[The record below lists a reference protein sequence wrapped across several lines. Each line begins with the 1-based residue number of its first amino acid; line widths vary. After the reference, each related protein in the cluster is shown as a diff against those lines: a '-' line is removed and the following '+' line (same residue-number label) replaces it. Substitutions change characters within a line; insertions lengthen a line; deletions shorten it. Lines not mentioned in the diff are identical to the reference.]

1 MSSAYDSLSE
11 PGPIP
16 EIGSSEGQTKT
27 CAEPGCTNTFTVGRG
42 PIAAK
47 RKFCDEHKAPWKG
60 WKGEVSSNAHVP
72 RETSADA
79 PPETAE
85 RKPGSAPKASI
96 TKRGS
101 SLARVSTSEFWS
113 DVVEGLVPVVSRG
126 GLPAMGRAIA
136 WTSPVAGDIIEDVTR
151 GGIVDKIVQPVA
163 RNQRK
168 YEDLFDLIGLW
179 AAVGY
184 MQTNPDQ
191 AFQAVEFAKKRIK
204 RLLPRIS
211 KKIVKERKDEKAA
224 VEAMAEIMPEILD
237 FAREVGLEDDPI
249 EALLQMMFVQ
259 VAAPEPT
266 PEPAVA

>member
-1 MSSAYDSLSE
+1 MSSAYDEATE

-16 EIGSSEGQTKT
+16 EIGGEGQIRT
-27 CAEPGCTNTFTVGRG
+27 CATEGCTNTFTVGKG

-47 RKFCDEHKAPWKG
+47 RKHCDEHKAPFKG
-60 WKGEVSSNAHVP
+60 WTGGKAEQSVNGSG
-72 RETSADA
+72 T
-79 PPETAE
+79 PETETGE
-85 RKPGSAPKASI
+85 RKPGAPPKSI
-96 TKRGS
+96 VKRS
-101 SLARVSTSEFWS
+101 SSVARVSTADFWS

-126 GLPAMGRAIA
+126 GLPAMGNAIT
-136 WTSPVAGDIIEDVTR
+136 WTSPVAGDIIQDVTKD
-151 GGIVDKIVQPVA
+151 GIVDRIVQPIA

-184 MQTNPDQ
+184 MQTNPQ
-191 AFQAVEFAKKRIK
+191 SAFQAVEFAKKRIK

-211 KKIVKERKDEKAA
+211 KKIVAERKKEREAVAA
-224 VEAMAEIMPEILD
+224 IAEISPEIME
-237 FAREVGLEDDPI
+237 FARSVGLEDDPI

-259 VAAPEPT
+259 VAPPEPV